1 MAEVLYCK
9 QGLMGSKMELHIAPE
24 GLTLVGRSGRSSTEY
39 APLADVTGV
48 AARQRG
54 KVADL
59 TVTFGAQRPAWALN
73 GLPAASAAWAESVIT
88 EERDAL
94 DKRGRPEY
102 STALPANEL
111 AEMCAQMV
119 ASRDG
124 RAAVDLADLILAQGV
139 LYGASDV
146 HFDPFS
152 QAVVV
157 RFRMDGVLY
166 DMARI
171 DPIIKRQ
178 LAARLKVVSHL
189 TTFKKS
195 VAQEG
200 RAALKIGERTVDLRF
215 SSIPTIH
222 GEKVA
227 VRIFDPAKSIF
238 ALADLGMTAEMLA
251 SLEKMLAAPQ
261 GTILLTGPSGS
272 GKTTTLYAALGYL
285 RENRRNLS
293 SIATVEDPVEYD
305 LQVVNQTQVNSASGL
320 TFASALR
327 TVLRQDPEVIMIG
340 EIRDSETA
348 DIAIQAG
355 LTGHLVLSTVHA
367 RSAAGVLLRLIDLG
381 VEPYL
386 LASSVSAVLS
396 QRLVR
401 TVCKDC
407 AKEYVPT
414 VEDRERFGL
423 KGDDRFTAGAGCEKC
438 ANTGYRGRTGVFQL
452 LPISEAMRD
461 LVLKRCSLSELES
474 QVEQERVK
482 SLLDDGLAKARAGIT
497 TLEELT
503 RVLG

>member
-9 QGLMGSKMELHIAPE
+9 QGLTGPKLELHIAPE
-24 GLTLVGRSGRSSTEY
+24 GLTLVGRSGRNSTEY
-39 APLADVTGV
+39 APLADITGV
-48 AARQRG
+48 AAKPRG
-54 KVADL
+54 KVSDL
-59 TVTFGAQRPAWALN
+59 MVTFGAQRPAWMLS
-73 GLPAASAAWAESVIT
+73 GLPAANAAWAESVIT

-94 DKRGRPEY
+94 AKRGRPEY
-102 STALPANEL
+102 SAAVPASQL
-111 AEMCAQMV
+111 AEMCAAMV
-119 ASRDG
+119 ASGDS
-124 RAAVDLADLILAQGV
+124 RATVDLVDLILAQGV

-152 QAVVV
+152 QAILV
-157 RFRMDGVLY
+157 RFRLDGVLY
-166 DMARI
+166 DMVRI
-171 DPIIKRQ
+171 DPAIKRH

-189 TTFKKS
+189 TTFKRS

-200 RAALKIGERTVDLRF
+200 RAALKLGTRTVDLRF

-261 GTILLTGPSGS
+261 GSILLTGPSGS
-272 GKTTTLYAALGYL
+272 GKTTTLYASLGHL

-320 TFASALR
+320 TFSSALR

-401 TVCKDC
+401 TLCKEC
-407 AKEYVPT
+407 AKDYTPT
-414 VEDRERFGL
+414 AEERGRFGL
-423 KGDDRFTAGAGCEKC
+423 KGDDRFAAGAGCDKC
-438 ANTGYRGRTGVFQL
+438 SNTGYRGRAGVFQL
-452 LPISEAMRD
+452 LPITEAMRD
-461 LVLKRCSLSELES
+461 LVLKRCSLSELEN

-482 SLLDDGLAKARAGIT
+482 SLFDDGLAKARAGIT